1 MEKCPPAEACR
12 DAFDRMSKATIKMCL
27 STTGFGAN
35 AEKGAIQPS
44 PPSGGQNIP
53 RKIAQVQT
61 TGDFDPS
68 EDAGNITPRQ
78 ENHHEP
84 IPPQRAARR
93 VDNSNNND
101 WEESS
106 AFLNAK
112 PRSEYEMD
120 YSPTSQ
126 QQMQQTPQYTSSQP
140 QFSVPASAVLP
151 VSQAQNYNFYPP
163 SRDQHGSQPY
173 YFSDLFRNLQQQQQN
188 SSQPLAQQPDQ
199 SLLNLPDLDFL
210 DFPNNFQ
217 SAEHPNYSGFSG
229 SGTTSNV
236 DADADMLAS
245 IPPFDPARANGT
257 GLDLRFG
264 LGADYQHDWGDGGGI
279 DLMDGFFF
287 GTGGGYNGYGV

>member
-1 MEKCPPAEACR
+1 
-12 DAFDRMSKATIKMCL
+12 MSKATIKMCL

-44 PPSGGQNIP
+44 PPSGGQDIARNIP
-53 RKIAQVQT
+53 QVRT
-61 TGDFDPS
+61 TRNLDPS
-68 EDAGNITPRQ
+68 EHTGNLTARQ
-78 ENHHEP
+78 ESHRDQ
-84 IPPQRAARR
+84 IPQQQAPRR
-93 VDNSNNND
+93 SDNNRNND
-101 WEESS
+101 WEEST
-106 AFLNAK
+106 AFLDAK
-112 PRSEYEMD
+112 SSSEYEMD
-120 YSPTSQ
+120 YSPTSR
-126 QQMQQTPQYTSSQP
+126 QQMQQTPGPQYTSSQP

-151 VSQAQNYNFYPP
+151 ASQAQNYNFYPT
-163 SRDQHGSQPY
+163 SRNQPGSQPY
-173 YFSDLFRNLQQQQQN
+173 YFSDLFRNLQQQQN

-217 SAEHPNYSGFSG
+217 SAEHSNYGGFSG
-229 SGTTSNV
+229 SGPAGNA

-264 LGADYQHDWGDGGGI
+264 LGADYQHDWGDGGGV

-287 GTGGGYNGYGV
+287 GPGGGYNGYGV